1 MEAVNLDGIRMDI
14 FREIIK
20 LDEKG
25 LQEVY
30 KYILSRFEGDKA
42 EEKKILKELLLS
54 SAKEALETQ
63 KEGRMCCT
71 EIAMAK
77 LDQAMQ
83 WE

>member
-30 KYILSRFEGDKA
+30 KYILSHFESDKA
-42 EEKKILKELLLS
+42 EEKKVLKELLFS
-54 SAKEALETQ
+54 SAEEALKAQ
-63 KEGRMCCT
+63 KEGRMCST
-71 EIAMAK
+71 EVAMAK